1 MKHKAVARAHK
12 TMRIASGVES
22 LGFSGGSV
30 IKNLPARQETQEM
43 VIYPWVRKIP
53 GSERS
58 PGEGKG
64 NPL

>member
-53 GSERS
+53 WRRTG
-58 PGEGKG
+58 
-64 NPL
+64 